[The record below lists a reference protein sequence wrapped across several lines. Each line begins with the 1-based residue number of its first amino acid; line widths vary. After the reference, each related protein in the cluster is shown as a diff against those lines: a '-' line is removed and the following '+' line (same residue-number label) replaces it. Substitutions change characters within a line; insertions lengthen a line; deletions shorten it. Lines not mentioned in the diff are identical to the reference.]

1 MITLVGV
8 GHVFQLRQRIEAM
21 VEHQRP
27 DLVCIE
33 LDEDR
38 YRYIRQK
45 EREGRYPSMTVAL
58 LARFQT
64 RTAEMFGSTVGD
76 EMIAAVDAAQ
86 ELGVPHELIDM
97 DGYTV
102 LQKLRREMTLR
113 ERFWAFV
120 AAIGAQF
127 ISKKRIER
135 ELQEYEEDP
144 EAYEEEL
151 ERRFPTFKRVLI
163 DDRNAYMAGRIAQS
177 TTTHPNVIAF
187 VGDGHVRGITQH
199 LDHWGLPH
207 EVIRLS
213 EIRDED
219 IVGVPAGKEPPE
231 ETSDEDAGTTVTFSY
246 SFNEEVPPGQPGRDP

>member
-8 GHVFQLRQRIEAM
+8 GHVFQLRQR
-21 VEHQRP
+21 VEMLVERRNP

-38 YRYIRQK
+38 YRFIRQR

-64 RTAEMFGSTVGD
+64 RTAEMFGTTVGD

-86 ELGVPHELIDM
+86 GAGVPHELIDM
-97 DGYTV
+97 DGHSV
-102 LQKLRREMTLR
+102 LQRLRREMTLR

-135 ELQEYEEDP
+135 EMREYEENP
-144 EAYEEEL
+144 QAYEEEL

-177 TTTHPNVIAF
+177 TATHPNVMAF
-187 VGDGHVRGITQH
+187 VGDGHVRGITHH
-199 LDHWGLPH
+199 LDRWGLPH

-213 EIRDED
+213 EMREGDMPEGPGGEGGGGPAED
-219 IVGVPAGKEPPE
+219 DDCP
-231 ETSDEDAGTTVTFSY
+231 TVTFTYTVS
-246 SFNEEVPPGQPGRDP
+246 E

>member
-8 GHVFQLRQRIEAM
+8 GHVFQLRQRVELL
-21 VEHQRP
+21 VEHRRP

-38 YRYIRQK
+38 YHYIRQR
-45 EREGRYPSMTVAL
+45 EREGKYPSMTVAL

-86 ELGVPHELIDM
+86 GLGAPQEFIDM

-135 ELQEYEEDP
+135 ELQEYEENP

-151 ERRFPTFKRVLI
+151 ERKFPTFKRVLI
-163 DDRNAYMAGRIAQS
+163 DDRNSFMAGRIAQS
-177 TTTHPNVIAF
+177 STTHPSVMAF

-199 LDHWGLPH
+199 LDQWGLDH

-213 EIRDED
+213 EIRQED
-219 IVGVPAGKEPPE
+219 LTKEPAE
-231 ETSDEDAGTTVTFSY
+231 GDAGTKVTISY
-246 SFNEEVPPGQPGRDP
+246 SFND

>member
-8 GHVFQLRQRIEAM
+8 GHVFQLRQRVEM
-21 VEHQRP
+21 LVEHRHP

-45 EREGRYPSMTVAL
+45 EREGKYPSMTVAL

-86 ELGVPHELIDM
+86 GLGVPHELIDM
-97 DGYTV
+97 DGYT
-102 LQKLRREMTLR
+102 LFRRLKKEMTFR
-113 ERFWAFV
+113 EQFWIFI

-135 ELQEYEEDP
+135 ELKEYEEDP
-144 EAYEEEL
+144 EAYEAEL
-151 ERRFPTFKRVLI
+151 DRKFPTVKRVLI

-177 TTTHPNVIAF
+177 STTHPSVMAF

-199 LDHWGLPH
+199 LDQLGLPH

-213 EIRDED
+213 EIREGEPVPGPEIIPSTEEGPGDEGP
-219 IVGVPAGKEPPE
+219 IV
-231 ETSDEDAGTTVTFSY
+231 TYTY
-246 SFNEEVPPGQPGRDP
+246 SFNK

>member
-8 GHVFQLRQRIEAM
+8 GHVFQLRQRIEGL
-21 VEHQRP
+21 VEQRRP

-58 LARFQT
+58 LARFQS
-64 RTAEMFGSTVGD
+64 RTAEMFGTTVGD

-86 ELGVPHELIDM
+86 ELGVPHEFIDM
-97 DGYTV
+97 DGYYV
-102 LQKLRREMTLR
+102 MQKLRREMTFR
-113 ERFWAFV
+113 EKFWAFM

-135 ELQEYEEDP
+135 ELKEYEENP

-151 ERRFPTFKRVLI
+151 GRRFPTFKRVLI
-163 DDRNAYMAGRIAQS
+163 DDRNAHMAGRIAQS
-177 TTTHPNVIAF
+177 TTTHPMVMAV
-187 VGDGHVRGITQH
+187 VGDGHVKGIIQH
-199 LDHWGLPH
+199 LDQWGLPH
-207 EVIRLS
+207 EVIRLA
-213 EIRDED
+213 EMREED
-219 IVGVPAGKEPPE
+219 PDRSPEAPPPAG
-231 ETSDEDAGTTVTFSY
+231 TADEDAGTSVTYTY
-246 SFNEEVPPGQPGRDP
+246 SFND

>member
-8 GHVFQLRQRIEAM
+8 GHVFQLRNRIEGL
-21 VEHQRP
+21 VQSRRP

-38 YRYIRQK
+38 YRFIRQK
-45 EREGRYPSMTVAL
+45 EKEGRYPSMTVAL

-64 RTAEMFGSTVGD
+64 KTAEMFGTTVGD

-86 ELGVPHELIDM
+86 GLSVPHEFIDM
-97 DGYTV
+97 DGYSV
-102 LQKLRREMTLR
+102 MQRLRREMTVK

-127 ISKKRIER
+127 ITKKRIEE
-135 ELQEYEEDP
+135 ELRQYQEDP
-144 EAYEEEL
+144 EAYEEEM

-163 DDRNAYMAGRIAQS
+163 DERNAYMAMRIAQS
-177 TTTHPNVIAF
+177 NSTHPYVMAV
-187 VGDGHVRGITQH
+187 VGDGHVKGITHH
-199 LDHWGLPH
+199 LESWGLPH

-213 EIRDED
+213 EMREGSPSEHPDE
-219 IVGVPAGKEPPE
+219 GVDGEGPGE
-231 ETSDEDAGTTVTFSY
+231 AGTTVTYTY
-246 SFNEEVPPGQPGRDP
+246 SFNKE

>member
-8 GHVFQLRQRIEAM
+8 GHVFQLRHRIEGL
-21 VEHQRP
+21 VESRRP

-38 YRYIRQK
+38 YRFIRQREK
-45 EREGRYPSMTVAL
+45 EGRYPSMTVAL

-64 RTAEMFGSTVGD
+64 RTAEMFGTTVGD

-86 ELGVPHELIDM
+86 GLSVPHEFIDM

-102 LQKLRREMTLR
+102 MQRLRREMTWR

-127 ISKKRIER
+127 ISKKRIEE
-135 ELQEYEEDP
+135 ELRQYEEDP
-144 EAYEEEL
+144 EAYEEEM

-163 DDRNAYMAGRIAQS
+163 DERNAYMAMRIAQS
-177 TTTHPNVIAF
+177 NSTHPYVMAV
-187 VGDGHVRGITQH
+187 VGDGHVKGITHH
-199 LDHWGLPH
+199 LESWGLPH

-213 EIRDED
+213 EMREGAPPGEVAEDGGGPRDD
-219 IVGVPAGKEPPE
+219 
-231 ETSDEDAGTTVTFSY
+231 GTTVTYTY
-246 SFNEEVPPGQPGRDP
+246 SFNER